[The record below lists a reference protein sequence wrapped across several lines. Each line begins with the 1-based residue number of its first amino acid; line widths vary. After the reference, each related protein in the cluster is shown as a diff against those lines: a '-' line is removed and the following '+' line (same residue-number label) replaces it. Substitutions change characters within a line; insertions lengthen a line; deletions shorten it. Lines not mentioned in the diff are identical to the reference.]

1 MISEE
6 RENQKDD
13 RNSTV
18 NALNK
23 TIFEVN
29 HLKDTIQKFVKATEY
44 KLRSESSSSDI
55 KEEIQRIIKQASFV
69 SMYSKMYD
77 LFR

>member
-6 RENQKDD
+6 RENQKNN
-13 RNSTV
+13 RNSTL

-29 HLKDTIQKFVKATEY
+29 HLKDTIQKLLK
-44 KLRSESSSSDI
+44 R
-55 KEEIQRIIKQASFV
+55 
-69 SMYSKMYD
+69 
-77 LFR
+77 

>member
-1 MISEE
+1 MKSFAATHRQLEVHDENNEKKFFIMILKE

-23 TIFEVN
+23 TIFKAN
-29 HLKDTIQKFVKATEY
+29 HLKDTIQKFVKVTEY
-44 KLRSESSSSDI
+44 EL
-55 KEEIQRIIKQASFV
+55 
-69 SMYSKMYD
+69 
-77 LFR
+77 